1 MQRASRRLRQV
12 LALAAAAALLAVG
25 SALATVDPTVR
36 VSPTASPFEGTATGA
51 ACQAQAQTGTNYPG
65 AEVEPFIDVNLT
77 DGNKVVGTWQQD
89 RWSNGGS
96 TGQMS
101 AYSTDGGQNWTIPPI
116 LPNQPNMGQAKFS
129 RCTGGNAQNGGD
141 YERATDPWVSF
152 SPNGTVQQISL
163 GINDSNVDNAV
174 LASRS
179 TDGGA
184 NWKDPVVIKR
194 DDQANFFNDKE
205 TITANPQ
212 DSRFVYATWQRIV
225 APSINASARAGE
237 RTAAFRS
244 IPWFARSDDNGEHYQ
259 TVKPI
264 FDPGNKNQTI
274 GNQIVVLPNGDL
286 VMLFNLIRN
295 TSDAKN
301 RGFTAEVIR
310 STDNGDTWS
319 NPIVIDRMFPA
330 GVTDPVDG
338 HDVRTGDLNPEIAVD
353 NKTGSLYVVW
363 QDSRFTGR
371 EQVALSKSADG
382 GRTWSP
388 TKRVSTVGTTNQAF
402 TPMVRVA
409 DDGNANRGKDGTVAV
424 QYYDFRNDS
433 AASPGLTTNTWI
445 IRSTNGG
452 DTFPAANEEAVGDS
466 YDMRQAP
473 DALGY
478 FVGDYEGLDWT
489 GSGAKPGFK
498 PFFVRSNDAMLAN
511 RTDVFATTAS
521 TSP

>member
-1 MQRASRRLRQV
+1 MQRTSRRLRQV

-36 VSPTASPFEGTATGA
+36 VSPTASPFGGAPTGA
-51 ACQAQAQTGTNYPG
+51 ACQGATQTGTNFPG
-65 AEVEPFIDVNLT
+65 AEVEPFVDVNLT
-77 DGNKVVGTWQQD
+77 NADNVVGAWQQD

-116 LPNQPNMGQAKFS
+116 SVAPNTGQAKFS

-152 SPNGTVQQISL
+152 SPNGVVHQISL

-184 NWKDPVVIKR
+184 NWREPVVIKR
-194 DDQANFFNDKE
+194 DTQANFFNDKE
-205 TITANPQ
+205 TLTANPQ

-225 APSINASARAGE
+225 APSIHASARAGE
-237 RTAAFRS
+237 RAAAFRS
-244 IPWFARSDDNGEHYQ
+244 IAWFARSDDNGATYD
-259 TVKPI
+259 TVKPV
-264 FDPGNKNQTI
+264 FNPGNKNQTI

-286 VMLFNLIRN
+286 VMVFNFIRN
-295 TSDAKN
+295 TRDVKN

-319 NPIVIDRMFPA
+319 KPIVIDRMRTA
-330 GVTDPVDG
+330 GVTDPDDG
-338 HDVRTGDLNPEIAVD
+338 HAVRTGDLIPEIAVD
-353 NKTGSLYVVW
+353 NRSGSLYVVW
-363 QDSRFTGR
+363 QDSRFTGK
-371 EQVALSKSADG
+371 EQVALSKSEDG
-382 GRTWSP
+382 GRTWGP
-388 TKRVSTVGTTNQAF
+388 TKRVSTVGGPNQAF

-409 DDGNANRGKDGTVAV
+409 DNGTATQDGTVAV

-433 AASPGLTTNTWI
+433 AATPGLTTNTWI

-452 DTFPAANEEAVGDS
+452 DTFPPANEEAVGAS

-473 DALGY
+473 DARGY
-478 FVGDYEGLDWT
+478 FVGDYEGLDWA
-489 GSGAKPGFK
+489 GGGLKPGFK
-498 PFFVRSNDAMLAN
+498 PFFVRSNDASPAN

>member
-1 MQRASRRLRQV
+1 MTMRPRLAS
-12 LALAAAAALLAVG
+12 LAVTAVFGLAACSGGGG
-25 SALATVDPTVR
+25 SSDPAPPPPPPLDPQVR
-36 VSPTASPFEGTATGA
+36 ISGASPFAPGCDQVAPNGTLYV
-51 ACQAQAQTGTNYPG
+51 NS
-65 AEVEPFIDVNLT
+65 EVEPQVAVNPANPNHL
-77 DGNKVVGTWQQD
+77 VAAWQQD
-89 RWSNGGS
+89 RWSSGAARGLR
-96 TGQMS
+96 S
-101 AYSTDGGQNWTIPPI
+101 AVSFDGGRTWATSS
-116 LPNQPNMGQAKFS
+116 ATFS
-129 RCTGGNAQNGGD
+129 RCTGGNAANGGD

-152 SPNGTVQQISL
+152 SPNGVVQQITL
-163 GINDSNVDNAV
+163 GINDSNADNSV

-194 DDQANFFNDKE
+194 DTQANFFNDKE
-205 TITANPQ
+205 SITANPL
-212 DSRFVYATWQRIV
+212 DSDFVYATWQRIV
-225 APSINASARAGE
+225 APSIHASARAGE
-237 RTAAFRS
+237 RAAAFRS
-244 IPWFARSDDNGEHYQ
+244 IPWFARSDDNGASYD
-259 TVKPI
+259 TVKPL

-295 TSDAKN
+295 TRDVKN

-319 NPIVIDRMFPA
+319 NPIVVDRMFPA
-330 GVTDPVDG
+330 GVTDPEDG

-363 QDSRFTGR
+363 QDSRFTGH
-371 EQVALSKSADG
+371 EQVALSKSEDG
-382 GRTWSP
+382 GLHWSP
-388 TKRVSTVGTTNQAF
+388 TKRVSTVGGTNQAF

-409 DDGNANRGKDGTVAV
+409 DDGTATKDGTVAV

-433 AASPGLTTNTWI
+433 AATPGLTTNTWI
-445 IRSTNGG
+445 IRSTDGG
-452 DTFPAANEEAVGDS
+452 DSFPAANEEAVGAP

-478 FVGDYEGLDWT
+478 FTGDYEGLDWA
-489 GSGAKPGFK
+489 GGGLKPGFK
-498 PFFVRSNDAMLAN
+498 PFFVRSNDAMPAN

>member
-1 MQRASRRLRQV
+1 MQRTSRRLRLV
-12 LALAAAAALLAVG
+12 FTLAAAVALLAVG
-25 SALATVDPTVR
+25 SAVATVDPTVR
-36 VSPTASPFEGTATGA
+36 VSPTASPFGGTASGA
-51 ACQAQAQTGTNYPG
+51 ACQGQTQTGTNFPG
-65 AEVEPFIDVNLT
+65 AEVEPFVDVNLAN
-77 DGNKVVGTWQQD
+77 DDNVVGAWQQD

-101 AYSTDGGQNWTIPPI
+101 AYSNDGGQSWTVPPI
-116 LPNQPNMGQAKFS
+116 SPAPNTGQAKFS

-152 SPNGTVQQISL
+152 SPNGVVQQISL

-174 LASRS
+174 IASRS

-184 NWKDPVVIKR
+184 NWRDPVVIKR
-194 DDQANFFNDKE
+194 DNRANFFNDKE
-205 TITANPQ
+205 TLTANPN
-212 DSRFVYATWQRIV
+212 DSDFVYATWQRIV
-225 APSINASARAGE
+225 SPNENASARAAE
-237 RTAAFRS
+237 RAAAFRS
-244 IPWFARSDDNGEHYQ
+244 IAWFARSDDNGASYD

-264 FDPGNKNQTI
+264 LDPGNKNQTI

-286 VMLFNLIRN
+286 VMVFNLIRN
-295 TSDAKN
+295 TRDVKN

-330 GVTDPVDG
+330 GVSDPDDG
-338 HDVRTGDLNPEIAVD
+338 HGVRTGDLIPEIAVD
-353 NKTGSLYVVW
+353 NNTGSLYVTW

-371 EQVALSKSADG
+371 EQVALSKSEDG
-382 GRTWSP
+382 GRTWGP
-388 TKRVSTVGTTNQAF
+388 TKRVSTVGGTNQAF

-409 DDGNANRGKDGTVAV
+409 DDGDADTDGTVAV

-433 AASPGLTTNTWI
+433 AATPGLTTNTWI
-445 IRSTNGG
+445 IRSTDGAE
-452 DTFPAANEEAVGDS
+452 TFPAANEEAVGDP

-478 FVGDYEGLDWT
+478 FVGDYEGLDWAE
-489 GSGAKPGFK
+489 GGLKPGFK
-498 PFFVRSNDAMLAN
+498 PFFVRSNDAMPAN
-511 RTDVFATTAS
+511 RTDVFATTAVD
-521 TSP
+521 

>member
-1 MQRASRRLRQV
+1 MQGTPRRLRQV

-25 SALATVDPTVR
+25 SAVATVDPTVR
-36 VSPTASPFEGTATGA
+36 VSPTTSPFGGTATGA
-51 ACQAQAQTGTNYPG
+51 ACQGQAQTGTNYPG
-65 AEVEPFIDVNLT
+65 AEVEPHVDVNLA
-77 DGNKVVGTWQQD
+77 NNNNLVGAWQQD

-101 AYSTDGGQNWTIPPI
+101 AFSTNGGQSWTTPPI
-116 LPNQPNMGQAKFS
+116 SAASNTGQAKFS

-152 SPNGTVQQISL
+152 SPNGVVHQISL
-163 GINDSNVDNAV
+163 GINDSNTDNAV
-174 LASRS
+174 IASRS

-184 NWKDPVVIKR
+184 NWRDPVVIKR
-194 DDQANFFNDKE
+194 DREANFFNDKE
-205 TITANPQ
+205 TLTANPN
-212 DSRFVYATWQRIV
+212 DPDFVYATWQRIV
-225 APSINASARAGE
+225 APSLSASARAGE
-237 RTAAFRS
+237 RAAAFRS
-244 IPWFARSDDNGEHYQ
+244 IPWFARSDDNGASYD
-259 TVKPI
+259 TVKPL

-330 GVTDPVDG
+330 GVRDPEDG
-338 HDVRTGDLNPEIAVD
+338 HGVRTGDLNPEIAVD
-353 NKTGSLYVVW
+353 NNTGSLYVVW

-371 EQVALSKSADG
+371 EQVAMSKSEDG
-382 GRTWSP
+382 GLTWSP
-388 TKRVSTVGTTNQAF
+388 TKRVSTVGGTNQAF
-402 TPMVRVA
+402 TPVVRVA
-409 DDGNANRGKDGTVAV
+409 DDGDADTDGTVAV

-433 AASPGLTTNTWI
+433 SSSPGLTTDTWI
-445 IRSTNGG
+445 IRSTDGG
-452 DTFPAANEEAVGDS
+452 ATFPAANEEAVGS
-466 YDMRQAP
+466 PYDMRQAP

-478 FVGDYEGLDWT
+478 FVGDYEGLDWA
-489 GSGAKPGFK
+489 GSGRRPGFK
-498 PFFVRSNDAMLAN
+498 PFFVRSNDAMPTN

>member
-1 MQRASRRLRQV
+1 MQRTSRRLRQV

-36 VSPTASPFEGTATGA
+36 VSPTASPFAGTSSGA
-51 ACQAQAQTGTNYPG
+51 ACQGQTQTGTNYPG
-65 AEVEPFIDVNLT
+65 AEVEPFVDVNLANA
-77 DGNKVVGTWQQD
+77 DNVVGAWQQD

-101 AYSTDGGQNWTIPPI
+101 AFSTDGGQSWTIPPI
-116 LPNQPNMGQAKFS
+116 SAASDTGQAKFS

-152 SPNGTVQQISL
+152 SPNGVVQQITL

-179 TDGGA
+179 TDAGA

-194 DDQANFFNDKE
+194 DNQSNFFNDKE
-205 TITANPQ
+205 TITANPN
-212 DSRFVYATWQRIV
+212 DSDFVYATWQRIV
-225 APSINASARAGE
+225 APSIHASARAGE
-237 RTAAFRS
+237 RAAAFRS
-244 IPWFARSDDNGEHYQ
+244 IAWFARSDDNGASYD

-286 VMLFNLIRN
+286 VMVFNLIRN
-295 TSDAKN
+295 TGDVKN

-319 NPIVIDRMFPA
+319 SPIVIDRMRSA
-330 GVTDPVDG
+330 GVTDPDDG
-338 HDVRTGDLNPEIAVD
+338 HDVRTGDSIPEIAVD
-353 NKTGSLYVVW
+353 NVTGSLYVVW
-363 QDSRFTGR
+363 QDARFTGHD
-371 EQVALSKSADG
+371 QVALSKSVDG
-382 GRTWSP
+382 GRHWSP
-388 TKRVSTVGTTNQAF
+388 TKRVSTVGGTNQAF

-409 DDGNANRGKDGTVAV
+409 DDATATKEGTVAV

-433 AASPGLTTNTWI
+433 AATPGLTTNTWI
-445 IRSTNGG
+445 IRSTDGG
-452 DTFPAANEEAVGDS
+452 TSFPAASEEAVGAP

-478 FVGDYEGLDWT
+478 FVGDYEGLDWA
-489 GSGAKPGFK
+489 GGGLKPGFK
-498 PFFVRSNDAMLAN
+498 PFFVRSNDAMPAN

-521 TSP
+521 TNP